1 VHVKSIV
8 VDGARAYI
16 GSENLSYTSLS
27 KNREVG
33 LGVTDAAA
41 ITSIAHTF
49 DADWAAAT
57 PF

>member
-1 VHVKSIV
+1 VKAIV
-8 VDGARAYI
+8 VDGAAAYA

-33 LGVTDAAA
+33 AIFDEPANDAAMQA
-41 ITSIAHTF
+41 TF
-49 DADWAAAT
+49 ATDWASAT